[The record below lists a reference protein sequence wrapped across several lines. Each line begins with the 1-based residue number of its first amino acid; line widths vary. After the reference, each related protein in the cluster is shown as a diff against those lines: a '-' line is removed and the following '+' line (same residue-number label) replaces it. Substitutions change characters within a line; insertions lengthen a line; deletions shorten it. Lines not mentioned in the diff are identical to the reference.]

1 MTNFAFGV
9 LAALALVGALL
20 DILRRTIP
28 NWLNLLILIGGAIV
42 LAADPG
48 WSRIW
53 AHLAHFIIAL
63 LVGMIL
69 YRFRVWGGGDAKF
82 YAAIA
87 LWFPVGQC
95 AILASAIA
103 LAGAPLVA
111 IFGAMA
117 LVSARPNWSRSLPY
131 GVAIAAAA
139 LLIGY
144 LNWQGV
150 DWREIMQFAAAG
162 VGEAF

>member
-1 MTNFAFGV
+1 
-9 LAALALVGALL
+9 
-20 DILRRTIP
+20 
-28 NWLNLLILIGGAIV
+28 
-42 LAADPG
+42 
-48 WSRIW
+48 
-53 AHLAHFIIAL
+53 
-63 LVGMIL
+63 
-69 YRFRVWGGGDAKF
+69 
-82 YAAIA
+82 
-87 LWFPVGQC
+87 
-95 AILASAIA
+95 
-103 LAGAPLVA
+103 
-111 IFGAMA
+111 MA